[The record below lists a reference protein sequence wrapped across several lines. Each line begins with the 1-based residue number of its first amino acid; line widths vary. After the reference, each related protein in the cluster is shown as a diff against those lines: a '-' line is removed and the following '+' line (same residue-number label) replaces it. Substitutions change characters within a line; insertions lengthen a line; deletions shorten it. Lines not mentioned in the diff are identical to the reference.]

1 MEVIGLCDECP
12 WPGKCGADSV
22 CWLEV
27 EWEDE
32 EPKPPKEPEPELPE
46 AA

>member
-12 WPGKCGADSV
+12 WPGKCGADEI

-27 EWEDE
+27 EWREVEARELRDEPDPADDED
-32 EPKPPKEPEPELPE
+32 
-46 AA
+46 